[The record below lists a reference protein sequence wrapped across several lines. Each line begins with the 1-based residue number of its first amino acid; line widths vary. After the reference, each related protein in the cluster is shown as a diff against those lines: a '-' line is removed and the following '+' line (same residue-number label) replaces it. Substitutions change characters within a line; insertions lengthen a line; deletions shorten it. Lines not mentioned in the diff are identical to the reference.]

1 MTSASELR
9 ELQRLLREA
18 ITSDLHEESAIE
30 FLEDRAIYFYSHS
43 RQYLIELAYRN
54 GWRPEA

>member
-1 MTSASELR
+1 MTSAN

-18 ITSDLHEESAIE
+18 ITSDLHEEAAIE
-30 FLEDRAIYFYSHS
+30 FLEERGIYFYSHS

-54 GWRPEA
+54 GWRPTP